1 MIRKLGS
8 HMYVKVAYALDAVK
22 NQRGAQAIEYV
33 AVAGIIVA
41 LLVAIQAALSGKQGS
56 IATKVVEKLEKWLT
70 QW

>member
-8 HMYVKVAYALDAVK
+8 HVYVKVAYALDAVK

-41 LLVAIQAALSGKQGS
+41 LLLAIKTAMTGEKDA
-56 IATKVVEKLEKWLT
+56 IAGDVVKKLKEWLT
-70 QW
+70 NW